1 MKIKKYVAKDY
12 QTALKQAKEEMGR
25 DAIILQSRQVKRG
38 GLLSFLYAPMVEI
51 TVAADNTLQVHT
63 DRLRRNPLPAVETVV
78 KLDPPVVDNRANTA
92 AASREDELLN
102 ELQNMKGLIED
113 IKSSMYELELIGGLP
128 EQLQALYEILVNNR
142 VDREIALTIVSNL
155 SSRLSENGLN
165 GYSQAR
171 DLCLLALQEYFC
183 EVQPIE
189 VAPDKK
195 GTVVFIVGPTGVG
208 KTTTIAKLAANMVFI
223 EGKDVALVTLDTYRV
238 SAAEQLRTFAEIIG
252 IPISVV
258 FDTTDLGTSIDEF
271 KGKDLI
277 FVDTAGRSPN
287 NQEQIEELRSYIDI
301 AHPDETILVLSVTT
315 ESSDLLHI
323 YQQFEKV
330 GIDKVIFTKLDET
343 YHYGTILNTIYEIKK
358 PIAYFTTGQNVPDD
372 IEVPDSNKMA
382 HLLLRRD
389 GTLS

>member
-1 MKIKKYVAKDY
+1 MKIKKYIAKDY

-25 DAIILQSRQVKRG
+25 DAIILQSRQVKRR
-38 GLLSFLYAPMVEI
+38 GLLSFFYAPQVEI
-51 TVAADNTLQVHT
+51 TVAADNALQVHT
-63 DRLRRNPLPAVETVV
+63 DRMRKSPASTPAPA
-78 KLDPPVVDNRANTA
+78 KTDSLITAQTNTA
-92 AASREDELLN
+92 VASRDDELLS

-113 IKSSMYELELIGGLP
+113 IKSSMYELEQIGGLP
-128 EQLQALYEILVNNR
+128 EQLQALYEILVNNH
-142 VDREIALTIVSNL
+142 VDREIALNIVSNL
-155 SSRLSENGLN
+155 SSRLSESGLE
-165 GYSQAR
+165 GYNQAR
-171 DLCLLALQEYFC
+171 ELCLLALQEYFC

-195 GTVVFIVGPTGVG
+195 GTLVFMVGPTGVG
-208 KTTTIAKLAANMVFI
+208 KTTTIAKLAANMAFT
-223 EGKDVALVTLDTYRV
+223 EGKDVAMVTLDTYRI

-258 FDTTDLGTSIDEF
+258 FDNTDLGTAIEEY
-271 KGKDLI
+271 KEKDLI

-287 NQEQIEELRSYIDI
+287 NQEQIEELRGYIDT

-343 YHYGTILNTIYEIKK
+343 YHYGTILNTIHEIKK

-382 HLLLRRD
+382 RLLLRRD

>member
-1 MKIKKYVAKDY
+1 MKIKKYIAKDY

-25 DAIILQSRQVKRG
+25 DAIILQSRQVKRR
-38 GLLSFLYAPMVEI
+38 GLLSFFYAPQVEI
-51 TVAADNTLQVHT
+51 TVAADNALQVHT
-63 DRLRRNPLPAVETVV
+63 DRMRKSPASTPAPA
-78 KLDPPVVDNRANTA
+78 KTDSLITAQTNTA
-92 AASREDELLN
+92 VASRDDELLS

-113 IKSSMYELELIGGLP
+113 IKSSMYELEQIGGLP
-128 EQLQALYEILVNNR
+128 EQLQALYEILVNNH
-142 VDREIALTIVSNL
+142 VDREIALNIVSNL
-155 SSRLSENGLN
+155 SSRLSESGLE
-165 GYSQAR
+165 GYNQAR
-171 DLCLLALQEYFC
+171 ELCLLALQEYFC

-195 GTVVFIVGPTGVG
+195 GTLVFMVGPTGVG
-208 KTTTIAKLAANMVFI
+208 KTTTIAKLAANMAFT
-223 EGKDVALVTLDTYRV
+223 EGKDVALVTLDTYRI

-258 FDTTDLGTSIDEF
+258 FDNTDLGTAIEEY
-271 KGKDLI
+271 KEKDLI

-287 NQEQIEELRSYIDI
+287 NQEQIEELRGYIDT

-343 YHYGTILNTIYEIKK
+343 YHYGTILNTIHEIKK

-382 HLLLRRD
+382 RLLLRRD

>member
-38 GLLSFLYAPMVEI
+38 GLFSFLYPPKVEI
-51 TVAADNTLQVHT
+51 TVAVDNTLQVHT
-63 DRLRRNPLPAVETVV
+63 DRLRKNPPSPPEAVKPAPPAANQVNTVV
-78 KLDPPVVDNRANTA
+78 
-92 AASREDELLN
+92 ASRDEELLN
-102 ELQNMKGLIED
+102 ELQNMKGLIEE

-128 EQLQALYEILVNNR
+128 EQLQALYEILVNNH
-142 VDREIALTIVSNL
+142 VDREIALAIVSNL
-155 SSRLSENGLN
+155 SSRISEGGLN

-171 DLCLLALQEYFC
+171 DLCILALEEYFC

-208 KTTTIAKLAANMVFI
+208 KTTTIAKLAANMAFI
-223 EGKDVALVTLDTYRV
+223 EGKEVALVTLDTYRV

-258 FDTTDLGTSIDEF
+258 FDTTDLGNAIEEF

-287 NQEQIEELRSYIDI
+287 NQEQIEELRGYIDI
-301 AHPDETILVLSVTT
+301 ACPDETILVLSVTT
-315 ESSDLLHI
+315 NSNDLLHI

-389 GTLS
+389 GALS